1 MEEYAFQGACH
12 ADTRYMDRGSV
23 AVEMPEQDGCRDG
36 CHTIGGGNTHPHAIG
51 TPNLREYEEE
61 RHEEHQLA
69 AYRHEDAPLCHAD
82 TLKEVA
88 CHNLETHDGREDT
101 DKAHASDC

>member
-1 MEEYAFQGACH
+1 MEKHTFQGASH
-12 ADTRYMDRGSV
+12 TNARRMERFLAV
-23 AVEMPEQDGCRDG
+23 VEMPEQETSCEG
-36 CHTIGGGNTHPHAIG
+36 CHSIGGGNTHPHAIG